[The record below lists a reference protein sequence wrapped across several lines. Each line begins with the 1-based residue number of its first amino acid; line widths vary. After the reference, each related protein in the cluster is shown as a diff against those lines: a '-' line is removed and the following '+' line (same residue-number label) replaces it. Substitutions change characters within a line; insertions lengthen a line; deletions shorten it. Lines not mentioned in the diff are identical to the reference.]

1 MLVSMKTIEYN
12 TDGTCASKVILTL
25 EGNTI
30 QTACFEGGCDG
41 NLHAICLLIA
51 GMDAREVA
59 KRLKGVDCGG
69 KGTSCPDQLA
79 QAIQENLDK

>member
-1 MLVSMKTIEYN
+1 MKKIVYDTE
-12 TDGTCASKVILTL
+12 GTCSSQVILTL

-30 QTACFEGGCDG
+30 QSACFEGGCDG
-41 NLHAICLLIA
+41 NLRAICLLIA

-59 KRLKGVDCGG
+59 RRLKGVDCGG

-79 QAIQENLDK
+79 HAIEENLP